1 MSPPLL
7 WLLVFALLALGSFFM
22 LLSVVPLFAS
32 QTGSGMVG
40 AGLTTGV
47 MMASTVVTELFT
59 AQLFARFG
67 QRRVIATG
75 VLLLA
80 LPTLLLLVSSALPM
94 ILAVSVLRGAGL
106 AITVVA
112 GTAIASAIGAG
123 ARQGEVVGI
132 YGVASAIPG
141 IFALPLGLWLVE
153 QFDFATAFG
162 VATVIGMVSLIAVPF
177 LRAHPAESVQ
187 SHNPLA
193 LLRTRAI
200 IRPTIAFTSTTL
212 ALGVAATFLP
222 LATET
227 LLGVAAIALLVQGT
241 ATTVARWLAG
251 WLSDRYGSRR
261 FLLPS
266 TLLAAGGMGVLFF
279 IDSPVAIIGGMAAF
293 GLGLGAVQNL
303 SLTLMLE
310 NTHAGDFAR
319 VSVLWNIAFD
329 AGMGIGS
336 VAFGYLAI
344 VTGYPWGF
352 VLLAVIMAVTVAP
365 SRASK
370 GVADAAQA

>member
-1 MSPPLL
+1 MRILSPPLL
-7 WLLVFALLALGSFFM
+7 WLLLFAILALGSFFM
-22 LLSVVPLFAS
+22 LLSVVPFFAS
-32 QTGSGMVG
+32 ETGSGMVG

-47 MMASTVVTELFT
+47 MMASTVVVELFT

-67 QRRVIATG
+67 QRTVIAAG
-75 VLLLA
+75 VLLLS

-112 GTAIASAIGAG
+112 GTAIAAAIGSG

-132 YGVASAIPG
+132 YGMASAIPG
-141 IFALPLGLWLVE
+141 VIALPLGLWLVGH
-153 QFDFATAFG
+153 FGFATAFTVAVVLG
-162 VATVIGMVSLIAVPF
+162 VLSLVAVPF
-177 LRAHPAESVQ
+177 LHAHPSESVQ
-187 SHNPLA
+187 SRNPLA

-200 IRPTIAFTSTTL
+200 VRPTIAFTSTTL

-222 LATET
+222 LATDA
-227 LLGVAAIALLVQGT
+227 LLGVAALALLAQGT
-241 ATTVARWLAG
+241 ATMLARWMTG
-251 WLSDRYGSRR
+251 RLSDRYGSRR
-261 FLLPS
+261 FLVPS
-266 TLLAAGGMGVLFF
+266 MLLASAGIAVLFF
-279 IDSPVAIIGGMAAF
+279 TDSPAAIVAGMAAF

-352 VLLAVIMAVTVAP
+352 VILGLVMALTVAP
-365 SRASK
+365 TRVK
-370 GVADAAQA
+370 RVR

>member
-1 MSPPLL
+1 MKILSPPLL
-7 WLLVFALLALGSFFM
+7 WLLLFAVLALGSFFM

-32 QTGSGMVG
+32 ATGSGMVG

-47 MMASTVVTELFT
+47 MMLSTVITELFT
-59 AQLFARFG
+59 AQLFTRFG
-67 QRRVIATG
+67 QRKVIAVG
-75 VLLLA
+75 VILLT
-80 LPTLLLLVSSALPM
+80 LPTLLLLLSSTLPVILGVS
-94 ILAVSVLRGAGL
+94 ILRGAGL

-112 GTAIASAIGAG
+112 GTAIAAAIGTAG
-123 ARQGEVVGI
+123 RQGEIVGI

-141 IFALPLGLWLVE
+141 IVALPLGLWLVNH
-153 QFDFATAFG
+153 FDFATAFI
-162 VATVIGMVSLIAVPF
+162 VAVALGLAALVAVPF
-177 LRAHPAESVQ
+177 LRAHPAEPAQ
-187 SHNPLA
+187 GRNPLA

-200 IRPTIAFTSTTL
+200 VRPTIAFTSTTL

-222 LATET
+222 LATEEM
-227 LLGVAAIALLVQGT
+227 LGLAALALLVQGV
-241 ATTVARWLAG
+241 ATTFARWLAG
-251 WLSDRYGSRR
+251 RLSDLYGSRR
-261 FLLPS
+261 FLGPAMV
-266 TLLAAGGMGVLFF
+266 LAASGIAVLFF
-279 IDSPVAIIGGMAAF
+279 TDSSAAVVAGMAAF

-352 VLLAVIMAVTVAP
+352 VILAFVMALTIIPARPKRVR
-365 SRASK
+365 S
-370 GVADAAQA
+370 

>member
-1 MSPPLL
+1 MRIMTPPLL
-7 WLLVFALLALGSFFM
+7 WLLLFALLSLGSFFM

-32 QTGSGMVG
+32 ETGSGMVG

-59 AQLFARFG
+59 AQLFTRFG
-67 QRRVIATG
+67 QRKVIAVG
-75 VLLLA
+75 VLLLS
-80 LPTLLLLVSSALPM
+80 LPTLLLLLSSALPL

-112 GTAIASAIGAG
+112 GTAIAAAIGTG

-141 IFALPLGLWLVE
+141 VVTLPLGLWLVNH
-153 QFDFATAFG
+153 FDFATTFWVAVALG
-162 VATVIGMVSLIAVPF
+162 VASLVAVPF
-177 LRAHPAESVQ
+177 LRAHPSEVAQ
-187 SHNPLA
+187 SSNPLA

-200 IRPTIAFTSTTL
+200 VRPTIAFTLTTL
-212 ALGVAATFLP
+212 ALGVVATFLP
-222 LATET
+222 LATEAV
-227 LLGVAAIALLVQGT
+227 LGVAAFALLVQGA
-241 ATTVARWLAG
+241 ATMLARWLAG
-251 WLSDRYGSRR
+251 RLSDRYGSRR
-261 FLLPS
+261 FLIPS
-266 TLLAAGGMGVLFF
+266 MVLAAAGIAVLFF
-279 IDSPVAIIGGMAAF
+279 TDNPATIITGMAAF

-310 NTHAGDFAR
+310 NTHAGDYAR

-352 VLLAVIMAVTVAP
+352 LILGAIMALTVVPARP
-365 SRASK
+365 KVRP
-370 GVADAAQA
+370 

>member
-7 WLLVFALLALGSFFM
+7 WLLLFAILALGSFFM
-22 LLSVVPLFAS
+22 LLSVVPLFADA
-32 QTGSGMVG
+32 TGSGMVG

-59 AQLFARFG
+59 AGLFSRFG
-67 QRRVIATG
+67 QRRVIAVG
-75 VLLLA
+75 VLLLT
-80 LPTLLLLVSSALPM
+80 LPTLLLLASSALPM

-106 AITVVA
+106 AIIVVA
-112 GTAIASAIGAG
+112 GTAIASAIGTNG
-123 ARQGEVVGI
+123 RQGEIVGI

-141 IFALPLGLWLVE
+141 IFALPLGLWLVG
-153 QFDFATAFG
+153 QFDFTTAIIG
-162 VATVIGMVSLIAVPF
+162 ATVLGLASMVAVPF
-177 LRAHPAESVQ
+177 LRAHPSEAGLSR
-187 SHNPLA
+187 NPLA

-222 LATET
+222 LATEA
-227 LLGVAAIALLVQGT
+227 LLGIAAVALLAQGI
-241 ATTVARWLAG
+241 ATTLARWLAG
-251 WLSDRYGSRR
+251 RLSDRYGSRP
-261 FLLPS
+261 FLVPAM
-266 TLLAAGGMGVLFF
+266 LLASAGIAVLFF
-279 IDSPVAIIGGMAAF
+279 VDSPAAILVGMAVF

-310 NTHAGDFAR
+310 NTSPGDFAR

-336 VAFGYLAI
+336 VFFGYLAI
-344 VTGYPWGF
+344 ATGYPWGF
-352 VLLAVIMAVTVAP
+352 VILAAIMAVTVLP
-365 SRASK
+365 SRRKA
-370 GVADAAQA
+370 VR